1 MLSSLFLFG
10 SSLVK
15 NKTVSVLLSTLL
27 IINLARVQM
36 WKVNN
41 TFFFINMLVF
51 LFIIAFAQKIKN
63 EKVNAGISITSI
75 LIWSIIIDVICY
87 FMFPKFVMGQTIFQ
101 YVWQGI
107 LYNYKYVFVNA
118 AIYGVVKVIEH
129 YKGVYSQKQ
138 VVTEWYG

>member
-1 MLSSLFLFG
+1 MISSLLLFV

-41 TFFFINMLVF
+41 AFFLINMLVF
-51 LFIIAFAQKIKN
+51 LFIIAVAQRIKN
-63 EKVNAGISITSI
+63 RKVNAGISITSI

-107 LYNYKYVFVNA
+107 IFNYKYVFVNA
-118 AIYGVVKVIEH
+118 AIYGVIKAVEH
-129 YKGVYSQKQ
+129 YKSTYSRKQ
-138 VVTEWYG
+138 VITEQ